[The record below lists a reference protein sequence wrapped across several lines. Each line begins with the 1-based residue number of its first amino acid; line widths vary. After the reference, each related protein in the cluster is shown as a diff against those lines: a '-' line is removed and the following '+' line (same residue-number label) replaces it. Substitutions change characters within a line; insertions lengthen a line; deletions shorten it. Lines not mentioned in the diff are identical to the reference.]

1 MNTTASYSS
10 EKSWLT
16 TPGHSRR
23 GSIESELSIQ
33 GKETDYVRDTSD
45 TDCSSGDKCEY
56 EPVTEPEDD
65 GPLDWDSSGQSDNEI
80 IATKVI
86 EVSVGDDGDLEFAD
100 SEQTESDGSDSE
112 IDLYDFWECAQCRAE
127 NNNPLYRYCE
137 QCFKVR
143 KNFFPPR
150 PRKNK
155 RKRVTD
161 VPRTSS
167 VDSGVESAFNSQE
180 TLSQPTCSQATEL
193 SQPQTELSQTQTEL
207 SQPQSELSQS
217 QTDLSQPQTDLSQP
231 LTDLSQPETEL
242 SQLQPDLSQPQTDP
256 SQTELGQ
263 QTDLTPSD
271 SNEGTSS
278 TPNVVRP
285 LKRRAESVDRSKIRI
300 DNSDSDSDYE
310 PRRRKAKSADPEV
323 SPLVKTTSD
332 PALTIDDTVKLTKK
346 AIINSIKDKLD
357 NENLC
362 IICYAEP
369 KSAVFVHGRIAHIC
383 CCYECANKV
392 WRKAKRCPQCNCKV
406 SNVLRVL

>member
-10 EKSWLT
+10 EQSWLT
-16 TPGHSRR
+16 PAHSRR
-23 GSIESELSIQ
+23 GSLESTLSIQ

-45 TDCSSGDKCEY
+45 TDCSSDKGEY
-56 EPVTEPEDD
+56 EPVTEPEDE

-100 SEQTESDGSDSE
+100 SEQDESEGSDSE
-112 IDLYDFWECAQCRAE
+112 MDLHDFWECAQCRAE

-137 QCFKVR
+137 KCFKVR

-155 RKRVTD
+155 RKRVSD

-180 TLSQPTCSQATEL
+180 SLSQATDHD
-193 SQPQTELSQTQTEL
+193 SQVTNSQGTD
-207 SQPQSELSQS
+207 SQVTNSQGTDIQVTDS
-217 QTDLSQPQTDLSQP
+217 QATDLSQPGSSQIE
-231 LTDLSQPETEL
+231 LSQPE
-242 SQLQPDLSQPQTDP
+242 SQ
-256 SQTELGQ
+256 
-263 QTDLTPSD
+263 
-271 SNEGTSS
+271 GTSS
-278 TPNVVRP
+278 TPILGRL
-285 LKRRAESVDRSKIRI
+285 LKRRAESADRNNKRMRI
-300 DNSDSDSDYE
+300 DYSDSDSEDE
-310 PRRRKAKSADPEV
+310 PRCRKAKSADPEV
-323 SPLVKTTSD
+323 APLVKTTSD
-332 PALTIDDTVKLTKK
+332 PSLTIDDSVKLTKK
-346 AIINSIKDKLD
+346 AIINSIKDKFE

>member
-1 MNTTASYSS
+1 MIGF
-10 EKSWLT
+10 SWT
-16 TPGHSRR
+16 ESWR
-23 GSIESELSIQ
+23 GSKESISSLQ
-33 GKETDYVRDTSD
+33 DKETDYVRDTSD
-45 TDCSSGDKCEY
+45 TDCSSDKAEY

-100 SEQTESDGSDSE
+100 SEQDESEGSDSE
-112 IDLYDFWECAQCRAE
+112 MDLHDFWECAQCRAE

-137 QCFKVR
+137 KCFKVR

-155 RKRVTD
+155 RKRVSE

-180 TLSQPTCSQATEL
+180 TLSQVTDSQGTETQVTD
-193 SQPQTELSQTQTEL
+193 SQRTEILVTDSQGTETQVTD
-207 SQPQSELSQS
+207 SQG
-217 QTDLSQPQTDLSQP
+217 TDLSQPGYSLTQLSQ
-231 LTDLSQPETEL
+231 DSQ
-242 SQLQPDLSQPQTDP
+242 
-256 SQTELGQ
+256 
-263 QTDLTPSD
+263 
-271 SNEGTSS
+271 GTSS
-278 TPNVVRP
+278 TSILSRP
-285 LKRRAESVDRSKIRI
+285 LKRRAESADRNNKRMRI
-300 DNSDSDSDYE
+300 DYSDSDTDSDDDE

-323 SPLVKTTSD
+323 APLVKTTSD
-332 PALTIDDTVKLTKK
+332 PSLTIDDSDKLTKK
-346 AIINSIKDKLD
+346 AIFNSIKDKFD